1 MKRFKGCGTALI
13 TPFDKEGNV
22 DLVKYGE
29 LIDRQVENGVHFIVP
44 LGTTGETPCLSDKEK
59 LEIIQVAGKH
69 CAGRP
74 VLIGAGTNSTQGTI
88 DNMKKMDCNYV
99 DGFLIVTPYYNKP
112 SQKGLYEHFK
122 AVAASTKKSIV
133 IYNVPGRTGVNI
145 TAETTLKLAEIPNIV
160 AIKEASGNY
169 GQIAQIIKNA
179 PEGFDV
185 LSGNDDEVLSLM
197 ATGAAGVISVASNIA
212 PAMMVEMVEH
222 LAAGRLDDARKL
234 HYRLMP
240 LFKNCFIESNPIPA
254 KAGMAY
260 MGLIENIMRLPLTP
274 ATEQTYEIM
283 KQTIDNLK

>member
-1 MKRFKGCGTALI
+1 MKRFNGCGTALI

-22 DLVKYGE
+22 DLVKYAA
-29 LIDRQVENGVHFIVP
+29 LIDRQVENGVHFLVP

-69 CAGRP
+69 CAGKP

-88 DNMKKMDCNYV
+88 DNMKKMDCGYV

-112 SQKGLYEHFK
+112 TQQGLYEHFK
-122 AVAASTKKSIV
+122 AVAASTKKAIV

-145 TAETTLKLAEIPNIV
+145 SAETTLKLAEIPNIV

-169 GQIAQIIKNA
+169 GQIARIIKDA

-197 ATGAAGVISVASNIA
+197 ATGASGVVSVASNIA
-212 PAMMVEMVEH
+212 PDLMTRMVEAMQ
-222 LAAGRLDDARKL
+222 AGKLEEAREM

-260 MGLIENIMRLPLTP
+260 MGLIENVLRLPLTP
-274 ATEQTYEIM
+274 ATAQTYDIM
-283 KQTIDNLK
+283 KETIDNLK